1 MIPPYELKDKEFQT
15 VFKGYSKTEV
25 DEYLAFVIEKYT
37 ELYRAQD
44 ALTRKLAV
52 IESELDA
59 YRGKEDAIRRVLV
72 DSQSA
77 AKRLTDDA
85 EKRAALMIESTTET
99 CERILAEFR
108 EQIKVEINTLKA
120 LRKQVLDFKN
130 KMFIQYQKHI
140 ELIQNITPGDLNES
154 DFALSPSEYAARAL
168 AKAKSDV
175 RGGKTRKE
183 IEEERALSS
192 AVKLTVQDVIKNMGA
207 DPSKKQ

>member
-1 MIPPYELKDKEFQT
+1 M
-15 VFKGYSKTEV
+15 
-25 DEYLAFVIEKYT
+25 
-37 ELYRAQD
+37 
-44 ALTRKLAV
+44 
-52 IESELDA
+52 
-59 YRGKEDAIRRVLV
+59 LV

-140 ELIQNITPGDLNES
+140 ELKSFLFGETDQIGDIQGFEKCDHGVGRLHPEIICGCSGGILGV
-154 DFALSPSEYAARAL
+154 DFFGH
-168 AKAKSDV
+168 
-175 RGGKTRKE
+175 GGSFYKYKVVVFKRT
-183 IEEERALSS
+183 I
-192 AVKLTVQDVIKNMGA
+192 
-207 DPSKKQ
+207 